1 VARDFRAE
9 VRSILGAYL
18 LGEMSLAALLEWE
31 GSIALEP
38 DVPGDLRALTDEV
51 ALLGT
56 DVVDGV
62 RPESALIARVRAGLT
77 VPALT

>member
-1 VARDFRAE
+1 MARDFRAE

-18 LGEMSLAALLEWE
+18 VGEMALAALLEWE

-38 DVPGDLRALTDEV
+38 DVPGDVRTLTDDV

-56 DVVDGV
+56 DIVDGL
-62 RPESALIARVRAGLT
+62 RPESELIARVRAWLT